1 MAVDTTKPIG
11 SVKLVCGANTQEAAV
26 AGRTVNDIRRDFGE
40 VLNIPPDAQ
49 AIISGDNVQ
58 GVYVLRSGD
67 TLEFLKP
74 SGTKG

>member
-1 MAVDTTKPIG
+1 MAVDTTKSE
-11 SVKLVCGANTQEAAV
+11 SVRLVCGANSQEAAV
-26 AGRTVNDIRRDFGE
+26 AGRTVNDVRLAYGD
-40 VLNIPPDAQ
+40 VLNIPPNAQ

-58 GVYVLRSGD
+58 GAYVLQPGD

>member
-1 MAVDTTKPIG
+1 MAVDTAKSVG
-11 SVKLVCGANTQEAAV
+11 VKLVCGANSQEAAV
-26 AGRTVNDIRRDFGE
+26 AGRTVSDIRRDFGD
-40 VLNIPPDAQ
+40 VLNIPPNAQ

-58 GVYVLRSGD
+58 GAYVLQPGD